1 MQDNNLVRT
10 VFGTIHK
17 VKMINNNFSVKV
29 APFPIPAQYMD
40 LSEPVCYGGKRDPD
54 ANDAFDDGNGFWIPL
69 GDHPS
74 TIAALYSEDLTG
86 MFVQINYTDNYPW
99 NGRAYIIGEPG
110 QENMDVLAATE
121 RGPFR
126 ILSAN
131 GF

>member
-1 MQDNNLVRT
+1 MDINILRST
-10 VFGTIHK
+10 FGIINK
-17 VKMINNNFSVKV
+17 VKILEGNFSVKV
-29 APFPIPAQYMD
+29 MPFPAPAQYNGAT
-40 LSEPVCYGGKRDPD
+40 PACYGGIHDPD
-54 ANDAFDDGNGFWIPL
+54 PNDSLDDGNGYWIPL

-86 MFVQINYTDNYPW
+86 QFVRIDYVGNFPW
-99 NGRAYIIGEPG
+99 NGRAFIASQPG
-110 QENMDVLAATE
+110 QESINVLSAKE